1 MAAPA
6 VAAMN
11 ALRDK
16 HQQGLEGSLK
26 DTLSGSMPMHRGP
39 RKDLMHSEKDK
50 VKVPPAENSVA
61 GYVDRFVSKRI
72 LKRSPITPW
81 MVDGTFKPDQLVGA
95 MPPVE
100 VRLRE
105 GPVFVFSG
113 SGL

>member
-11 ALRDK
+11 AVRDK
-16 HQQGLEGSLK
+16 PQQGLEGSLK
-26 DTLSGSMPMHRGP
+26 DVLSGSMPMHRGP
-39 RKDLMHSEKDK
+39 RKDLMHSGKDE
-50 VKVPPAENSVA
+50 VKEPLPENSFA
-61 GYVDRFVSKRI
+61 GYIDRFVSKRI

-105 GPVFVFSG
+105 GQVFVFSV